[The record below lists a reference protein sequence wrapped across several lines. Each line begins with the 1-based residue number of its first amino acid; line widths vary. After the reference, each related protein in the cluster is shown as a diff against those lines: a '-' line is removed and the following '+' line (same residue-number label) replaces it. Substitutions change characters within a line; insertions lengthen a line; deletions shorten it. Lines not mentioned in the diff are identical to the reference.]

1 MTEAPLDRPRW
12 GDAVL
17 LMLCQSSQALIIG
30 GLALFLPII
39 REDLGLS
46 FTQAGSLAAASTLVY
61 ALMQIPS
68 GYLADRAGPK
78 RLFLIGL
85 AGTNVLALVFAILGD
100 YWAAVANQ
108 AVSGFFRAL
117 VFAPGLLLIAAA
129 FPPSRRATAMG
140 LYVAGGFS
148 SNILL
153 NLVGPV
159 LLDPLGW
166 RWLFA
171 VFAVLGLAMLVVFW
185 RLSPEEPR
193 RSSEAPVPIRTALRL
208 FRHPVMWIIGAIQ
221 YIRLAVVLGLG
232 AWLPTFIVED
242 KGFSLQV
249 AGLVVA
255 LGAVL
260 TAPSN
265 FLGGYVS
272 DRLGRPLLVIGG
284 SLVML
289 AITTALLP
297 HVHGIAALLA
307 IVALNGVFLQFYFGP
322 LFAVPI
328 EMLGPRTAGLT
339 SGFSN
344 FFANIGGFTFVYA
357 LGAVKDATG
366 SFAGGFYALVGLCVV
381 GLLCTIALS
390 RMKRIDA
397 I

>member
-85 AGTNVLALVFAILGD
+85 AGTNLLALVFAILGD

-289 AITTALLP
+289 GITTALLP

-344 FFANIGGFTFVYA
+344 FFA
-357 LGAVKDATG
+357 
-366 SFAGGFYALVGLCVV
+366 
-381 GLLCTIALS
+381 
-390 RMKRIDA
+390 
-397 I
+397 

>member
-1 MTEAPLDRPRW
+1 MNEEDRPRW

-30 GLALFLPII
+30 GLSLFLPVI
-39 REDLGLS
+39 REDLGIT

-85 AGTNVLALVFAILGD
+85 IGTNLLALAFALLND
-100 YWAAVANQ
+100 YWAALLNQ
-108 AVSGFFRAL
+108 AVSGFFRSL

-129 FPPSRRATAMG
+129 FPPNRRATAMG

-148 SNILL
+148 SNIVL
-153 NLVGPV
+153 NLIGPV

-171 VFAVLGLAMLVVFW
+171 LTAALGIVVLAVFW
-185 RLSPEEPR
+185 RRSPAEARREPGA
-193 RSSEAPVPIRTALRL
+193 SVPIREALRL
-208 FRHPVMWIIGAIQ
+208 FRHPVMWVIGAIQ

-255 LGAVL
+255 LGAVV

-272 DRLGRPLLVIGG
+272 DRLRRPLFVIGG
-284 SLVML
+284 SLFML
-289 AITTALLP
+289 AVTTVLLP
-297 HVHGIAALLA
+297 HVDGIVPLLA
-307 IVALNGVFLQFYFGP
+307 VIALNSVFLQFYFGP

-344 FFANIGGFTFVYA
+344 FFANLGGFTFVYA
-357 LGAVKDATG
+357 LGAIKDATG
-366 SFAGGFYALVGLCVV
+366 SFTAGFYALVAMCVLGLF
-381 GLLCTIALS
+381 CTLALS
-390 RMKRIDA
+390 RMKRIET